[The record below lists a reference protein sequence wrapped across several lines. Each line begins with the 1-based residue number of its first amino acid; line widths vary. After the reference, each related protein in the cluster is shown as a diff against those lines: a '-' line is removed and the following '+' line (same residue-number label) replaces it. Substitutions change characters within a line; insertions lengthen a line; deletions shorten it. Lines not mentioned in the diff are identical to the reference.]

1 MEMVAGWGRMATHI
15 EVIYTDGIF
24 RPIAPLDFE
33 LREGQHVILLLP
45 ENGGELEPFVADEAV
60 RRWCAK
66 QAGEHVPSLEDVQ
79 QMLSKIPGSIADAV
93 IAERDERF

>member
-1 MEMVAGWGRMATHI
+1 MEMVAGWRRMAKHI

-45 ENGGELEPFVADEAV
+45 ENGGELEPFVEDEAV

-66 QAGEHVPSLEDVQ
+66 QTAENIPSLEDIR
-79 QMLSKIPGSIADAV
+79 QMLSKIPGSIADVV